1 MSAHDLFFIPQ
12 PKPRSNTRKV
22 WNIKETVSA
31 LGPEICTNIL
41 FLDAILGCDTTSA
54 LHGIGKGQALKKI
67 KMDAVFRKQPSVF
80 SNKEAS
86 KTDILA
92 AGEKALVC
100 LYKGRSN
107 ESLHLLRYTRFCQKV
122 ASGKSCVK
130 PEGLPRTCSAA
141 GYHSLRV
148 FHQVQQW
155 KGVALPPQDWGWRLA
170 DGRLVPQRTDLPA
183 AHASLLEIVR
193 CRCKSDC
200 SSQKCTRRK
209 HGLECSAACGS
220 CIGQSCANSAQPDL
234 DE

>member
-41 FLDAILGCDTTSA
+41 FLGAILGCDTTSA

-122 ASGKSCVK
+122 ASEKSNPKASLELVLPLVITASGYSTKFSSGK
-130 PEGLPRTCSAA
+130 GLR
-141 GYHSLRV
+141 YHR
-148 FHQVQQW
+148 
-155 KGVALPPQDWGWRLA
+155 KTG
-170 DGRLVPQRTDLPA
+170 DGDLPMA
-183 AHASLLEIVR
+183 
-193 CRCKSDC
+193 
-200 SSQKCTRRK
+200 
-209 HGLECSAACGS
+209 
-220 CIGQSCANSAQPDL
+220 DL
-234 DE
+234 YHNEQTYRQRMRLC